1 MTLPVGLRAFHHAD
15 FRRFFWAQL
24 VAQTGMWMQTV
35 AQAWLVL
42 QLTPS
47 PFKLGLIG
55 SLQFAPILL
64 FSIASGALADRVRK
78 RRLLIGA
85 QAALGGQALG
95 LAALVASGRVEYWHV
110 AVLAFGYGLVNVLD
124 QPARQSLVAE
134 MVGRA
139 DVASAVALNS
149 ASFNAARIVGPALG
163 GLLIASFGV
172 VPAFV
177 VNGLGCAVAVIM
189 LLGLRTRGAPRTRSG
204 GGVLD
209 DVGTGLR
216 YAFSTPEIRLT
227 LGLLFIVS
235 ICVFN
240 FTVYVP
246 LIVRTVLHLG
256 AEGFGLLM
264 ACLGVGAVTGAL
276 TVGALGARRLPAA
289 VLFAAASLACGAL
302 IALSAARGFWFAAVL
317 LFFTGLF
324 GLVLVAGCNTAMQ
337 LAAPDELRGRVMSLY
352 TLIWGGVFPF
362 GAFIVGFI
370 SEHWGVGRALLMNG
384 TAGLLG
390 VALLLGWWTLRAA
403 PVPRAQRQSGRTGPS
418 A

>member
-1 MTLPVGLRAFHHAD
+1 MALPVGLRAFHHAD

-24 VAQTGMWMQTV
+24 VAQTGTWMQTV
-35 AQAWLVL
+35 AQSWLVL

-85 QAALGGQALG
+85 QAALGCQALG

-110 AVLAFGYGLVNVLD
+110 AVLAFCSGLVNVLD

-149 ASFNAARIVGPALG
+149 ASFNAARIVGPGLG

-177 VNGLGCAVAVIM
+177 LNGLGFAVAVIM
-189 LLGLRTRGAPRTRSG
+189 LLGLRTQGAPKARSG
-204 GGVLD
+204 EGVLR
-209 DVGTGLR
+209 DVVTGLR
-216 YAFSTPEIRLT
+216 YAVSTPEIRLT

-246 LIVRTVLHLG
+246 LVVRTVLHLG

-276 TVGALGARRLPAA
+276 TVGALGARRPPAA
-289 VLFAAASLACGAL
+289 VLFGAAALACGAL
-302 IALSAARGFWFAAVL
+302 VTLSTARTFSLAAVL

-324 GLVLVAGCNTAMQ
+324 GLVLVASCNTAMQ
-337 LAAPDELRGRVMSLY
+337 LSAPDELRGRVMSLY

-362 GAFIVGFI
+362 GAFIVGAI
-370 SEHWGVGRALLMNG
+370 SEHWGVGRALLVNG
-384 TAGLLG
+384 TVGLLG
-390 VALLLGWWTLRAA
+390 VALLLGWWTLRG
-403 PVPRAQRQSGRTGPS
+403 AQARRRPAET
-418 A
+418 

>member
-1 MTLPVGLRAFHHAD
+1 MALPVGLRAFHHAD

-24 VAQTGMWMQTV
+24 VAQTGTWMQTV
-35 AQAWLVL
+35 AQSWLVL

-85 QAALGGQALG
+85 QAALGCQALG

-110 AVLAFGYGLVNVLD
+110 AVLAFCSGLVNVLD

-149 ASFNAARIVGPALG
+149 ASFNAARIVGPGLG

-177 VNGLGCAVAVIM
+177 LNGLGFAVAVIM
-189 LLGLRTRGAPRTRSG
+189 LLGLRTEGSPKARSG
-204 GGVLD
+204 EGVLH
-209 DVGTGLR
+209 DVRTGLR

-246 LIVRTVLHLG
+246 LVVRTVLHLG

-276 TVGALGARRLPAA
+276 TVGALGARRPPAA
-289 VLFAAASLACGAL
+289 VLFGAAALACGAL
-302 IALSAARGFWFAAVL
+302 VTLSTARTFWPAAIL

-324 GLVLVAGCNTAMQ
+324 GLVLVASCNTAMQ
-337 LAAPDELRGRVMSLY
+337 LSAPDELRGRVMSLY

-362 GAFIVGFI
+362 GAFIVGTI
-370 SEHWGVGRALLMNG
+370 SEQWGVGRALLVNG
-384 TAGLLG
+384 TAGLVG
-390 VALLLGWWTLRAA
+390 VTFLLGWWTLRGAQVRRRRAA
-403 PVPRAQRQSGRTGPS
+403 T
-418 A
+418 

>member
-1 MTLPVGLRAFHHAD
+1 MALPVGLRAFHHAD

-24 VAQTGMWMQTV
+24 VAQTGTWMQTV
-35 AQAWLVL
+35 AQSWLVL

-64 FSIASGALADRVRK
+64 FSIASGAVADRVRK

-110 AVLAFGYGLVNVLD
+110 AVLAFCSGLVNVLD

-149 ASFNAARIVGPALG
+149 ASFNAARIVGPGLG
-163 GLLIASFGV
+163 GLLIAKFGV

-177 VNGLGCAVAVIM
+177 LNGLGFAVAVIM
-189 LLGLRTRGAPRTRSG
+189 LLELRTEGTPRPRARGS
-204 GGVLD
+204 VLD
-209 DVGTGLR
+209 DVRTGLR
-216 YAFSTPEIRLT
+216 YAFGAPEIRLT

-246 LIVRTVLHLG
+246 LVVRTVLHLG

-276 TVGALGARRLPAA
+276 TVGALGARRPPAA
-289 VLFAAASLACGAL
+289 ALFTSAALACSTL
-302 IALSAARGFWFAAVL
+302 IALSSARGFWLAAAL
-317 LFFTGLF
+317 LFLTGLF
-324 GLVLVAGCNTAMQ
+324 GLVLVASCNTAMQ

-362 GAFIVGFI
+362 GAFIVGAV
-370 SEHWGVGRALLMNG
+370 SERWGVGRALLVNG
-384 TAGLLG
+384 TAGLFG
-390 VALLLGWWTLRAA
+390 AALLLGWWTLRGGHGRR
-403 PVPRAQRQSGRTGPS
+403 PRAEP
-418 A
+418 

>member
-1 MTLPVGLRAFHHAD
+1 MTLPVGLRAFLHAD
-15 FRRFFWAQL
+15 FRRFFWSQL
-24 VAQTGMWMQTV
+24 VAQTGTWMQTV
-35 AQAWLVL
+35 AQSWLVL

-85 QAALGGQALG
+85 QAALGCQALG

-110 AVLAFGYGLVNVLD
+110 AVLAFCSGLVNVLD

-149 ASFNAARIVGPALG
+149 ASFNAARIVGPGLG
-163 GLLIASFGV
+163 GLLIAKFGV

-177 VNGLGCAVAVIM
+177 LNGVGFAVAVIM
-189 LLGLRTRGAPRTRSG
+189 LLGLRTEGTPRERSG

-209 DVGTGLR
+209 DVRTGLR
-216 YAFSTPEIRLT
+216 FAFGTPEIRLT
-227 LGLLFIVS
+227 MGLLFLVS

-246 LIVRTVLHLG
+246 LVVRTVLHLG

-276 TVGALGARRLPAA
+276 TVGALGARRPPAG
-289 VLFAAASLACGAL
+289 VLFASASLACGAL
-302 IALSAARGFWFAAVL
+302 IALSTAHGFWLAAVL
-317 LFFTGLF
+317 LFLTGLF
-324 GLVLVAGCNTAMQ
+324 GLVLVASSNTAMQ

-362 GAFIVGFI
+362 GALIVGTI
-370 SEHWGVGRALLMNG
+370 SEQWGVGRALLVNG
-384 TAGLLG
+384 SAGLLG
-390 VALLLGWWTLRAA
+390 VALLLAWWTLRAPA
-403 PVPRAQRQSGRTGPS
+403 DGQRSGARS
-418 A
+418 S

>member
-1 MTLPVGLRAFHHAD
+1 MALPVGLRAFHHAD

-24 VAQTGMWMQTV
+24 VAQTGTWMQTV
-35 AQAWLVL
+35 AQSWLVL

-85 QAALGGQALG
+85 QAALGCQALG

-110 AVLAFGYGLVNVLD
+110 AVLAFCSGLVNVLD

-149 ASFNAARIVGPALG
+149 ASFNAARIVGPGLG

-177 VNGLGCAVAVIM
+177 LNGLGFAVAVIM
-189 LLGLRTRGAPRTRSG
+189 LLGLRTEGSPKARSG
-204 GGVLD
+204 DGVLQ
-209 DVGTGLR
+209 DVRTGLR

-276 TVGALGARRLPAA
+276 TVGALGARRPPAA
-289 VLFAAASLACGAL
+289 VLFGAAALACGAL
-302 IALSAARGFWFAAVL
+302 VTLSTARTFWLAAVL
-317 LFFTGLF
+317 LFLTGLF
-324 GLVLVAGCNTAMQ
+324 GLVLVASCNTAMQ
-337 LAAPDELRGRVMSLY
+337 LSAPDELRGRVMSLY

-362 GAFIVGFI
+362 GAFIVGAI
-370 SEHWGVGRALLMNG
+370 SEHWGVGRALLVNG
-384 TAGLLG
+384 TAGLVG
-390 VALLLGWWTLRAA
+390 VALLLGWWTLRGAQA
-403 PVPRAQRQSGRTGPS
+403 PRAQREGGKDRSS

>member
-1 MTLPVGLRAFHHAD
+1 MTLPIGLRAFHHAD
-15 FRRFFWAQL
+15 FRRFFWAQM
-24 VAQTGMWMQTV
+24 VAQTGTWMQTV
-35 AQAWLVL
+35 AQSWLVL
-42 QLTPS
+42 QLTPT

-85 QAALGGQALG
+85 QAALGCQALG

-110 AVLAFGYGLVNVLD
+110 AVLAFCSGLVNVLD

-149 ASFNAARIVGPALG
+149 ASFDAARIVGPGLG

-177 VNGLGCAVAVIM
+177 LNGLGFAVAVIM
-189 LLGLRTRGAPRTRSG
+189 LLGLRTEGSPKARSG
-204 GGVLD
+204 DGVLQ
-209 DVGTGLR
+209 DVRTGLR
-216 YAFSTPEIRLT
+216 YAFSTPDIRLT

-276 TVGALGARRLPAA
+276 TVGALGARRPPAA
-289 VLFAAASLACGAL
+289 VLFGAAAFACGAL
-302 IALSAARGFWFAAVL
+302 VMLSTARTFWLAAVL
-317 LFFTGLF
+317 LFLTGLF
-324 GLVLVAGCNTAMQ
+324 GLVLVASCNTAMQ
-337 LAAPDELRGRVMSLY
+337 LSAPDELRGRVMSLY

-362 GAFIVGFI
+362 GAFIVGTI
-370 SEHWGVGRALLMNG
+370 SEHWGVGRALLVNG
-384 TAGLLG
+384 TAGLVG
-390 VALLLGWWTLRAA
+390 VALLLGWWTLRGAQA
-403 PVPRAQRQSGRTGPS
+403 PRAQREGGKDRSS

>member
-1 MTLPVGLRAFHHAD
+1 MTLPIGLRAFHHAD

-24 VAQTGMWMQTV
+24 VAQTGTWMQTV
-35 AQAWLVL
+35 AQSWLVL

-85 QAALGGQALG
+85 QAALGCQALG

-110 AVLAFGYGLVNVLD
+110 AVLAFCSGLVNVLD

-149 ASFNAARIVGPALG
+149 ASFNAARIVGPGLG

-177 VNGLGCAVAVIM
+177 LNGLGFAVAVIM
-189 LLGLRTRGAPRTRSG
+189 LLGLRTEGSPKARSG
-204 GGVLD
+204 DGVLQ
-209 DVGTGLR
+209 DVRTGLR

-276 TVGALGARRLPAA
+276 TVGALGARRPPAA
-289 VLFAAASLACGAL
+289 VLFGAAALACGAL
-302 IALSAARGFWFAAVL
+302 VTLSTARTFWLAAVL
-317 LFFTGLF
+317 LFLTGLF
-324 GLVLVAGCNTAMQ
+324 GLVLVASCNTAMQ
-337 LAAPDELRGRVMSLY
+337 LSAPDELRGRVMSLY

-362 GAFIVGFI
+362 GAFIVGTI
-370 SEHWGVGRALLMNG
+370 SEHWGVGRALLVNG
-384 TAGLLG
+384 TAGLVG
-390 VALLLGWWTLRAA
+390 VALLLGWWTLRGAQA
-403 PVPRAQRQSGRTGPS
+403 PRAQREGGKDRSS

>member
-1 MTLPVGLRAFHHAD
+1 MALPVGLRAFHHAD

-24 VAQTGMWMQTV
+24 VAQTGTWMQTV
-35 AQAWLVL
+35 AQSWLVL

-85 QAALGGQALG
+85 QAALGCQALG

-110 AVLAFGYGLVNVLD
+110 AVLAFCSGLVNVLD

-149 ASFNAARIVGPALG
+149 ASFNAARIVGPGLG

-177 VNGLGCAVAVIM
+177 LNGLGFAVAVIM
-189 LLGLRTRGAPRTRSG
+189 LLGLRTQGAPKARSG
-204 GGVLD
+204 EGVLR
-209 DVGTGLR
+209 DVVTGLR
-216 YAFSTPEIRLT
+216 YAVSTPEISLT

-246 LIVRTVLHLG
+246 LVVRTVLHLG

-276 TVGALGARRLPAA
+276 TVGALGARRPPAA
-289 VLFAAASLACGAL
+289 VLFGAAALACGAL
-302 IALSAARGFWFAAVL
+302 VTLSTARGFWLAAVL

-324 GLVLVAGCNTAMQ
+324 GLVLVASCNTAMQ
-337 LAAPDELRGRVMSLY
+337 LSAPDELRGRVMSLY
-352 TLIWGGVFPF
+352 TLVWGGVFPF
-362 GAFIVGFI
+362 GAFIVGAI
-370 SEHWGVGRALLMNG
+370 SEHWGVGRALLVNG

-390 VALLLGWWTLRAA
+390 VALLLGWWTLRGEQARRRPA
-403 PVPRAQRQSGRTGPS
+403 DT
-418 A
+418 